1 MNFNLPEP
9 TVFNRRIP
17 KQKFY
22 ENLAVSAAL
31 KRSFVNDIKAIWW
44 RNKLA
49 ADTLNLAKGAAVTEI
64 EVFEIE
70 LANGELNEEV
80 LRQMDRLIPY
90 HLLFVL
96 SFEDRAQ
103 VWIGYKEASATGE
116 NAFKVSRYY
125 HTDWMP
131 RTTLRFTL
139 SGLSLD
145 EVYENLVRNI
155 HAVSQPVQTG
165 RDGLCSVREVGVAWR
180 DDLPISENIARD
192 AARARLE
199 KQIAALEKR
208 ARAEKQPK
216 KKFELVQQIKK
227 LKTEVEGYKWMSK

>member
-1 MNFNLPEP
+1 MNFNLPES
-9 TVFNRRIP
+9 TTFNRRVP

-22 ENLAVSAAL
+22 ENCAVSAAL
-31 KRSFVNDIKAIWW
+31 KRSFVDEITAIWW

-49 ADTLNLAKGAAVTEI
+49 ATTLNLAKGAAGTEI

-70 LANGELNEEV
+70 LANGHLNEEV
-80 LRQMDRLIPY
+80 LRQMDRMIPY

-96 SFEDRAQ
+96 TFENRAQ
-103 VWIGYKEASATGE
+103 AWIGYKEASGTGA

-131 RTTLRFTL
+131 REVLRFSL
-139 SGLSLD
+139 AGLTLD

-155 HAVSQPVQTG
+155 HAASQPAQTG
-165 RDGLCSVREVGVAWR
+165 RDGLRAVAWR
-180 DDLPISENIARD
+180 EDLPISANIARD
-192 AARARLE
+192 TARARLE

-216 KKFELVQQIKK
+216 KKFGFVQIIKK
-227 LKTEVEGYKWMSK
+227 LKAELEG

>member
-1 MNFNLPEP
+1 MNFNLPES
-9 TVFNRRIP
+9 TTFNRRVP

-22 ENLAVSAAL
+22 ENCAVSAVL
-31 KRSFVNDIKAIWW
+31 KRSFVDEITAVWW

-49 ADTLNLAKGAAVTEI
+49 ATTLNLAKGAVVTEI

-70 LANGELNEEV
+70 LANGHLNEEV
-80 LRQMDRLIPY
+80 LRQMDRMIPY

-96 SFEDRAQ
+96 TFENRAQ
-103 VWIGYKEASATGE
+103 AWIGYKEASGTGA

-131 RTTLRFTL
+131 REVLRFSL
-139 SGLSLD
+139 AGLTLD

-155 HAVSQPVQTG
+155 HAASQPAQTG
-165 RDGLCSVREVGVAWR
+165 RDGLRAVAWR
-180 DDLPISENIARD
+180 EDLPISANIARD
-192 AARARLE
+192 TARARLE

-216 KKFELVQQIKK
+216 KKFDFVQIIKK
-227 LKTEVEGYKWMSK
+227 LKAELEG

>member
-1 MNFNLPEP
+1 MNFNLPES
-9 TVFNRRIP
+9 TTLDRRVP

-22 ENLAVSAAL
+22 EKLAVSAAL
-31 KRSFVNDIKAIWW
+31 KRSFIDEIKTIWW

-49 ADTLNLAKGAAVTEI
+49 AEKLNLAKGTTVTEI

-70 LANGELNEEV
+70 LANGELNEDI
-80 LRQMDRLIPY
+80 LRQMDRMIPY

-96 SFEDRAQ
+96 SFADRVQA
-103 VWIGYKEASATGE
+103 WIGYKEASVTGE

-131 RTTLRFTL
+131 REALRFTL
-139 SGLSLD
+139 SGLTLD
-145 EVYENLVRNI
+145 EVYGNLVRNI
-155 HAVSQPVQTG
+155 HAASQSASG
-165 RDGLCSVREVGVAWR
+165 GNDGLRAVREAESAWR
-180 DDLPISENIARD
+180 DDLSIAANIARD
-192 AARARLE
+192 TARARLE

-216 KKFELVQQIKK
+216 KKFELVNEMRK
-227 LKTEVEGYKWMSK
+227 LKDKMK

>member
-1 MNFNLPEP
+1 MNFNLPES
-9 TVFNRRIP
+9 TTLDRRVP

-22 ENLAVSAAL
+22 GNLAVSAAL
-31 KRSFVNDIKAIWW
+31 KRSFIDEIKTIWW

-49 ADTLNLAKGAAVTEI
+49 ADKLNLAKGTTVTEI

-70 LANGELNEEV
+70 LANGELNEDI

-96 SFEDRAQ
+96 SFADRVQ
-103 VWIGYKEASATGE
+103 TWIGYKEASATGE

-131 RTTLRFTL
+131 RAALRFTL
-139 SGLSLD
+139 SGLTLD

-155 HAVSQPVQTG
+155 HAASQTATTG
-165 RDGLCSVREVGVAWR
+165 RDGLRAVREAEAAWR
-180 DDLPISENIARD
+180 DDLPIAANIARD
-192 AARARLE
+192 ADRARLE
-199 KQIAALEKR
+199 KQIAALEAKMR
-208 ARAEKQPK
+208 REKQLNRK
-216 KKFELVQQIKK
+216 MELNAE
-227 LKTEVEGYKWMSK
+227 LKRLRKELES

>member
-1 MNFNLPEP
+1 MNFNLPES
-9 TVFNRRIP
+9 TAFNRRIP

-31 KRSFVNDIKAIWW
+31 KRSFTDEIKAIWW

-49 ADTLNLAKGAAVTEI
+49 ATTLNLAKGAAVTEI

-70 LANGELNEEV
+70 LVKGKLNEDI

-90 HLLFVL
+90 HLVFIL
-96 SFEDRAQ
+96 SFENRVQA
-103 VWIGYKEASATGE
+103 WIGYKEASATGE

-125 HTDWMP
+125 HTDWIP
-131 RTTLRFTL
+131 REALRFTL

-155 HAVSQPVQTG
+155 HAASQSAQTG
-165 RDGLCSVREVGVAWR
+165 RDGLRAVREMGAAWR
-180 DDLPISENIARD
+180 EDLSIPENIARD
-192 AARARLE
+192 AERVRLE
-199 KQIAALEKR
+199 KQITALEAKMR
-208 ARAEKQPK
+208 KEKQLNRK
-216 KKFELVQQIKK
+216 MELNAE
-227 LKTEVEGYKWMSK
+227 LKRLRKELGK

>member
-1 MNFNLPEP
+1 M
-9 TVFNRRIP
+9 P

-22 ENLAVSAAL
+22 GNLAVSAAL
-31 KRSFVNDIKAIWW
+31 KRSFIDEIKTIWW

-70 LANGELNEEV
+70 LASDKLNEDI

-96 SFEDRAQ
+96 SFADRVQ
-103 VWIGYKEASATGE
+103 TWIGYKEASATGE

-131 RTTLRFTL
+131 RAALRFTL
-139 SGLSLD
+139 SGLTLD

-155 HAVSQPVQTG
+155 HAASQTATTG
-165 RDGLCSVREVGVAWR
+165 RDGLRAVREAEAAWR
-180 DDLPISENIARD
+180 DDLPIAANIARD
-192 AARARLE
+192 ADRARLE
-199 KQIAALEKR
+199 KQIAALEAKMR
-208 ARAEKQPK
+208 REKQLNRK
-216 KKFELVQQIKK
+216 MELNAE
-227 LKTEVEGYKWMSK
+227 LKRLRKELES

>member
-1 MNFNLPEP
+1 MPKHEMNFHLPDS
-9 TVFNRRIP
+9 TAFNRRVP

-31 KRSFVNDIKAIWW
+31 KRSFIDEIKTIWW

-49 ADTLNLAKGAAVTEI
+49 ATTLNLAKGTAVTEI

-80 LRQMDRLIPY
+80 MRQMDCLIPY

-96 SFEDRAQ
+96 TFENRAQ
-103 VWIGYKEASATGE
+103 AWIGYKEASATDE
-116 NAFKVSRYY
+116 NAFKVNRYY

-131 RTTLRFTL
+131 REALRFTL
-139 SGLSLD
+139 SGLTLD

-155 HAVSQPVQTG
+155 HAASQPAPTG
-165 RDGLCSVREVGVAWR
+165 RDGPRAVREEGAAWR
-180 DDLPISENIARD
+180 EDLTISENIARD
-192 AARARLE
+192 VARAQLE
-199 KQIAALEKR
+199 KQIAALEAKMR
-208 ARAEKQPK
+208 REKQLNRK
-216 KKFELVQQIKK
+216 MELNAE
-227 LKTEVEGYKWMSK
+227 LKRLRKELGK

>member
-1 MNFNLPEP
+1 MNFNLPES
-9 TVFNRRIP
+9 TTLDRRVP

-31 KRSFVNDIKAIWW
+31 KRSFIDEIKTIWW

-49 ADTLNLAKGAAVTEI
+49 ADTLNLARGATVTEI

-70 LANGELNEEV
+70 LANGELNEDI

-96 SFEDRAQ
+96 TSADRAQ
-103 VWIGYKEASATGE
+103 AWIGYKEASAAGE

-131 RTTLRFTL
+131 RVVLRFTF
-139 SGLSLD
+139 SGLTLD
-145 EVYENLVRNI
+145 GVYENLVRNM
-155 HAVSQPVQTG
+155 HAASKSAPAG
-165 RDGLCSVREVGVAWR
+165 KDGPRAVREPEAAWR
-180 DDLPISENIARD
+180 DDLSISENIVRD
-192 AARARLE
+192 TARARLE
-199 KQIAALEKR
+199 KQVAALEAKMR
-208 ARAEKQPK
+208 KEKQLNRK
-216 KKFELVQQIKK
+216 MELNAE
-227 LKTEVEGYKWMSK
+227 LKRLRKELEVV

>member
-1 MNFNLPEP
+1 MNFNLPES
-9 TVFNRRIP
+9 TTFNRRVP

-22 ENLAVSAAL
+22 ENCAVSAAL
-31 KRSFVNDIKAIWW
+31 KRSFVDEITAIWW

-49 ADTLNLAKGAAVTEI
+49 ATTLNLAKGAAVTEI

-70 LANGELNEEV
+70 LANGHLNEEV
-80 LRQMDRLIPY
+80 LRQMDRMIPY
-90 HLLFVL
+90 HLLLVL
-96 SFEDRAQ
+96 TFETRAQ
-103 VWIGYKEASATGE
+103 AWIGYKEASATGA

-131 RTTLRFTL
+131 REALCFSL
-139 SGLSLD
+139 AGLTLD

-155 HAVSQPVQTG
+155 HAASQPAQTG
-165 RDGLCSVREVGVAWR
+165 RDGLRAVAWR
-180 DDLPISENIARD
+180 EDLPISANIARD
-192 AARARLE
+192 TARARLE

-216 KKFELVQQIKK
+216 KKFDFVQIIKK
-227 LKTEVEGYKWMSK
+227 LKAELEG

>member
-1 MNFNLPEP
+1 MNFNLPES
-9 TVFNRRIP
+9 TTFNRRVP

-22 ENLAVSAAL
+22 ENCAVSAAL
-31 KRSFVNDIKAIWW
+31 KRSFVDEITAVWW

-49 ADTLNLAKGAAVTEI
+49 ATTLNLAKGAVVTEI

-70 LANGELNEEV
+70 LANGHLNEEV
-80 LRQMDRLIPY
+80 LRQMDRMIPY

-96 SFEDRAQ
+96 TFENRAQ
-103 VWIGYKEASATGE
+103 AWIGYKEASGTGA

-131 RTTLRFTL
+131 REVLRFSL
-139 SGLSLD
+139 AGLTLD

-155 HAVSQPVQTG
+155 HAASQPAQTG
-165 RDGLCSVREVGVAWR
+165 RDGLRAVAWR
-180 DDLPISENIARD
+180 EDLPISANIARD
-192 AARARLE
+192 TARARLE

-216 KKFELVQQIKK
+216 KKFGFVQIIKK
-227 LKTEVEGYKWMSK
+227 LKAELEG

>member
-1 MNFNLPEP
+1 MNFNLPES
-9 TVFNRRIP
+9 TTFNRRVP

-22 ENLAVSAAL
+22 ENCAVSAAL
-31 KRSFVNDIKAIWW
+31 KRSFVDEITAIWW

-49 ADTLNLAKGAAVTEI
+49 ATTLNLAKGAVVTEI

-70 LANGELNEEV
+70 LANGHLNEEV
-80 LRQMDRLIPY
+80 LRQMDRMIPY
-90 HLLFVL
+90 HLLLVL
-96 SFEDRAQ
+96 TFENRAQ
-103 VWIGYKEASATGE
+103 AWIGYKEASGTGA

-131 RTTLRFTL
+131 REALCFSL
-139 SGLSLD
+139 AGLTLD

-155 HAVSQPVQTG
+155 HAASQPAQTG
-165 RDGLCSVREVGVAWR
+165 RDGLRAVAWR
-180 DDLPISENIARD
+180 EDLPISANIARD

-199 KQIAALEKR
+199 KQLAALEKR

-216 KKFELVQQIKK
+216 KKFELVQQVKT
-227 LKTEVEGYKWMSK
+227 LKSGLEA

>member
-1 MNFNLPEP
+1 MNFNLPES
-9 TVFNRRIP
+9 TTFNRRVP

-22 ENLAVSAAL
+22 ENCAVSAAL
-31 KRSFVNDIKAIWW
+31 KRSFVDEITAIWW

-49 ADTLNLAKGAAVTEI
+49 GTTLNLAKGAVVTEI

-70 LANGELNEEV
+70 LANGHLNEEV
-80 LRQMDRLIPY
+80 LRQMDRMIPY

-96 SFEDRAQ
+96 TFETRAQ
-103 VWIGYKEASATGE
+103 AWIGYKEASATGA

-131 RTTLRFTL
+131 REVLRFSL
-139 SGLSLD
+139 AGLTLD

-155 HAVSQPVQTG
+155 HAASQPAQTG
-165 RDGLCSVREVGVAWR
+165 RDGLRAVAWR
-180 DDLPISENIARD
+180 EDLPISANIARD
-192 AARARLE
+192 TARARLE

-216 KKFELVQQIKK
+216 KKFDFVQIIKK
-227 LKTEVEGYKWMSK
+227 LKAELEG

>member
-1 MNFNLPEP
+1 MNFNLPES
-9 TVFNRRIP
+9 TTFNRRVP

-22 ENLAVSAAL
+22 ENCAVSAAL
-31 KRSFVNDIKAIWW
+31 KRSFVDEITAIWW

-49 ADTLNLAKGAAVTEI
+49 GTTLNLAKGAVVTEI

-70 LANGELNEEV
+70 LANGHLNEEV
-80 LRQMDRLIPY
+80 LRQMDRMIPY

-96 SFEDRAQ
+96 TFENRAQ
-103 VWIGYKEASATGE
+103 AWIGYKEASATGA

-131 RTTLRFTL
+131 REALRFSL
-139 SGLSLD
+139 AGLTLD

-165 RDGLCSVREVGVAWR
+165 RDGLRAVREAGTAWR
-180 DDLPISENIARD
+180 EDLPISANIARD
-192 AARARLE
+192 TARAWLE
-199 KQIAALEKR
+199 KQIAALEAKMR
-208 ARAEKQPK
+208 KEKQLNRK
-216 KKFELVQQIKK
+216 MELNAE
-227 LKTEVEGYKWMSK
+227 LKRLSKELEA

>member
-1 MNFNLPEP
+1 MNFNLPES
-9 TVFNRRIP
+9 TTLNRRVP

-31 KRSFVNDIKAIWW
+31 KRSFIDEIKTIWW
-44 RNKLA
+44 CNKLA
-49 ADTLNLAKGAAVTEI
+49 ADKLNLAKGTTVTEI

-70 LANGELNEEV
+70 LANGELNEDI

-96 SFEDRAQ
+96 TFESRAQ
-103 VWIGYKEASATGE
+103 AWIGYKEASATGE

-131 RTTLRFTL
+131 REALHFTL
-139 SGLSLD
+139 SGLTLD

-155 HAVSQPVQTG
+155 HAASQPAPIG
-165 RDGLCSVREVGVAWR
+165 RDGLRAVRETETAWR
-180 DDLPISENIARD
+180 DDLPIAENIARD
-192 AARARLE
+192 TTRTRLE
-199 KQIAALEKR
+199 KQIAALEAKMR
-208 ARAEKQPK
+208 REKQLNRK
-216 KKFELVQQIKK
+216 MELNAE
-227 LKTEVEGYKWMSK
+227 LKRLRKGLEA

>member
-1 MNFNLPEP
+1 MNFNLPES
-9 TVFNRRIP
+9 TTFNRRVP

-22 ENLAVSAAL
+22 ENCAVSAAL
-31 KRSFVNDIKAIWW
+31 KRSFVDEITAVWW

-49 ADTLNLAKGAAVTEI
+49 ATTLNLAKGAVVTEI

-70 LANGELNEEV
+70 LANGHLNEEV
-80 LRQMDRLIPY
+80 LRQMDRMIPY

-96 SFEDRAQ
+96 TFENRAQ
-103 VWIGYKEASATGE
+103 AWIGYKEASATGA

-131 RTTLRFTL
+131 REALRFSL
-139 SGLSLD
+139 AGLTLD

-155 HAVSQPVQTG
+155 HAASQPAQTG
-165 RDGLCSVREVGVAWR
+165 RDGLRVIREAGTAWR
-180 DDLPISENIARD
+180 EDLPISENIARD

-199 KQIAALEKR
+199 KQIAALEAKMR
-208 ARAEKQPK
+208 KEKQLNRK
-216 KKFELVQQIKK
+216 MELNAE
-227 LKTEVEGYKWMSK
+227 LKRLSKELEA